1 MEQKSEEDKTLKPK
15 NEKTDFTELQN
26 KFVPSKIENRQMKL
40 TDEENRILSQ
50 TQLSDTNNVV
60 IKYLLTTLI

>member
-1 MEQKSEEDKTLKPK
+1 MKTKDFVEQKSEEDKTLKPK

-40 TDEENRILSQ
+40 TTKKTGSYRRRNYQIQ
-50 TQLSDTNNVV
+50 IT
-60 IKYLLTTLI
+60 